1 MATQK
6 PISTISYNSE
16 AFLKEKLD
24 DWVKAHII
32 QAYQYICHFGED
44 GDKNHIHLR
53 VEPNKTLDPM
63 DLSEALKEYE
73 KDNDKPLGVRP
84 WRPSK
89 EEDWFLYAVH
99 DKDYLNIK
107 YGGGDKGEKLPY
119 DWSDIKVSDD
129 YDLEIAFTRA
139 KASLKHSTV
148 NLIQQIQ
155 SGRKLVDLAK
165 EGENT
170 YLLNSVFKLMADTDY
185 SRLQEEN
192 NALNERFN
200 RLLEALEEEG
210 IAVEP
215 TEKGG
220 YKIIYDRN
228 GK

>member
-16 AFLKEKLD
+16 VFLKEKLD

-32 QAYQYICHFGED
+32 QAYQYICHIGED

-119 DWSDIKVSDD
+119 DWSDIKVSED

-139 KASLKHSTV
+139 KSSLKHSTV

-192 NALNERFN
+192 NALNQRFN
-200 RLLEALEEEG
+200 RLLEALQQEG
-210 IAVEP
+210 ISVEP
-215 TEKGG
+215 TEKGD